1 MSEQGVYIHEL
12 ATAGPLSAN
21 DYFIADTGTAEVKV
35 PFSALQEQIMV
46 GNYTNVTDWDS
57 FKPGT
62 TREVKRGYSTGGA
75 ASGVPVEG
83 DNITY
88 YGWVE
93 GVTTYCTQHL
103 YTMYTGSAAN
113 RNRYW
118 LRQCLN
124 SVWGEWVEVTKNWW
138 NQRTISDLDATTAD
152 GLYNFPSTATGIPEG
167 WGDTSGTV
175 FVYGSSS
182 TYVYQTAFRKSAA
195 NVPTVYHRSK
205 SSSGWGKWYLLD
217 ATGKSVQNAET
228 RTSDIDLFPSYGVYG
243 VWWVNLTSSA
253 GVTGTKPY
261 SSGQGVLMC
270 LKQSADIVREVFI
283 PVSVAANKMTSRYYT
298 ISTGVWTVWTE
309 SLFVGG
315 IRTYTRTLSV
325 GTGSKTS
332 EIDISTLSDN
342 TVINAVLTGDSIGS
356 SSLCR
361 VNSIVIDKLRNK
373 LRVET
378 YNGESGA
385 VTLTFAIYYM

>member
-1 MSEQGVYIHEL
+1 MSEEGVYIHEL
-12 ATAGPLSAN
+12 ATAGELSAN
-21 DYFIADTGTAEVKV
+21 DYFIVDTGSAEVKV
-35 PFSALQEQIMV
+35 PFSALQDQIMV

-57 FKPGT
+57 FKPGS
-62 TREVKRGYSTGGA
+62 TREIRHGYSTGGTA
-75 ASGVPVEG
+75 TGVPVEG

-103 YTMYTGSAAN
+103 YTMYTGSVAN

-124 SVWGEWVEVTKNWW
+124 GTWGSWVEVTKNWW
-138 NQRTISDLDATTAD
+138 HQNTVTDLDTTTAD
-152 GLYNFPSTATGIPEG
+152 GLYNFPSSANGLPEG

-175 FVYGSSS
+175 LVYGSSS

-205 SSSGWGKWYLLD
+205 SSSGWGNWYLLD
-217 ATGKSVQNAET
+217 ATGKNITGGDV
-228 RTSDIDLFPSYGVYG
+228 RTANIDLFPSYGVFG
-243 VWWVNLTSSA
+243 VWWVVLSSSA
-253 GVTGTKPY
+253 LSGTLPY
-261 SSGQGVLMC
+261 STGQGVLMC
-270 LKQSADIVREVFI
+270 LKQSTDIVREVFI

-298 ISTGVWTVWTE
+298 ISTGVWTEWAE

-315 IRTYTRTLSV
+315 VKTYTRTLSV
-325 GTGSKTS
+325 GTGTKTS
-332 EIDISTLSDN
+332 EIDISAISNN
-342 TVINAVLTGDSIGS
+342 TVINAALTNDSVGS

-378 YNGESGA
+378 YNGESGS
-385 VTLTFAIYYM
+385 VTLTFAIYYV